1 MDIDELITRRRP
13 AVIGLAAAAP
23 LALCAVIGAA
33 PTHLPDASA
42 AVALVVLIVAA
53 SATGFRAA
61 GLSAAVAS
69 AAGFDFFLTEPY
81 RSFAIGNAEDVQ
93 VAILLIVVGFAVT
106 ELALWGQ
113 RQRADLGRQ
122 RGYLDGVIAT
132 AESVAHEAGAA
143 AVTAAVADR
152 IRELLDL
159 DRCEFVASG
168 TGPGGALLERD
179 GTITRGGSQL
189 DADHGGLPVDS
200 IVVLP
205 VRAGVATRGYFSLT
219 AASHVARPSRD
230 QRRVAVLLADQVA
243 ALSTV

>member
-1 MDIDELITRRRP
+1 MDIDQLIARRRP
-13 AVIGLAAAAP
+13 VVIAASAAAP

-33 PTHLPDASA
+33 PASVPDASA
-42 AVALVVLIVAA
+42 AVALVVVIVAA
-53 SATGFRAA
+53 SATGIRAA
-61 GLSAAVAS
+61 GLWAAVSS

-93 VAILLIVVGFAVT
+93 VATLLLVVGFAVT

-122 RGYLDGVIAT
+122 RGYLDGVMAT

-143 AVTAAVADR
+143 AVTTAVSDR

-159 DRCEFVASG
+159 DRCEFVTSG
-168 TGPGGALLERD
+168 TLPGGALLERD
-179 GTITRGGSQL
+179 GTITRGGGRL
-189 DADHGGLPVDS
+189 DVEHGGLPVDS
-200 IVVLP
+200 IIVLP
-205 VRAGVATRGYFSLT
+205 VRSGLATRGYFSLT
-219 AASHVARPSRD
+219 AASHVARPTVD